1 MSKNKHGDLFNTS
14 LTEIIIILF
23 FVLMLF
29 ALFNIDKVNQENVGL
44 GDEIDSLISDKVILE
59 ENNKT
64 LEEIVNVKDD
74 PTSLAP
80 MNVELAQQISD
91 LKKENRELEKEI
103 ERLSPEDVIDVPPE
117 PLIEPDGENNIAGNC
132 IDKKFWRQ
140 CAEWA
145 WPLASN
151 PPYEYLFDIGMCSSG
166 SIIVIE
172 SAWNEKKEMDFILVN
187 GASTI
192 TDNMYIK
199 RNEIKS
205 FISLVH
211 DKSLDFKEGQTQH
224 VARLINLES
233 IDTDVSNDPRLNIQD
248 HMKFDTYRRGT
259 KKYEEI
265 KKRFPENA
273 CNTFEVIK
281 KAEPEVIQKPIKDTS
296 KVDIKLLPEEISTSS
311 SSLSKPSF
319 SWQNKGFCNRAK
331 RKRSSQFN
339 ANFNLLITTKGRV
352 KVQSY
357 TFDKTNKN
365 NRLVVLDAKA
375 SMEKQRKN
383 IKPVMNTLDPKVN
396 KLILKVKFEK
406 DVCRI

>member
-59 ENNKT
+59 ENNQT

-74 PTSLAP
+74 PASLAP
-80 MNVELAQQISD
+80 INVELAQQISD

-103 ERLSPEDVIDVPPE
+103 ERLSPADLIDVPPE
-117 PLIEPDGENNIAGNC
+117 PLIEPDEESLIAGNC

-145 WPLASN
+145 WPLAST

-166 SIIVIE
+166 SIVVIE

-211 DKSLDFKEGQTQH
+211 DKSLDFREGQTQH
-224 VARLINLES
+224 AARLINLENV
-233 IDTDVSNDPRLNIQD
+233 DTDVSNDPRLNIQD
-248 HMKFDTYRRGT
+248 HMKFDPYRRGT

-273 CNTFEVIK
+273 CDTFKVTK
-281 KAEPEVIQKPIKDTS
+281 KVEPEVTQKPIKDS
-296 KVDIKLLPEEISTSS
+296 PKINMKPLPEGIS
-311 SSLSKPSF
+311 SSLSKASF
-319 SWQNKGFCNRAK
+319 IWDGNIVCKRAA
-331 RKRSSQFN
+331 RKRGSAFN
-339 ANFNLLITTKGRV
+339 ATFNLLITTKGRV
-352 KVQSY
+352 KVQGYSY
-357 TFDKTNKN
+357 DKTNKN
-365 NRLVVLDAKA
+365 NRLVVIDAKEG
-375 SMEKQRKN
+375 MEKQRNN
-383 IKPVMNTLDPKVN
+383 INPVMDTLDPKVN
-396 KLILKVKFEK
+396 KIEYKYKFPK
-406 DVCRI
+406 DICR

>member
-59 ENNKT
+59 ENNQT

-74 PTSLAP
+74 PASLAP
-80 MNVELAQQISD
+80 INVELAQQISD

-103 ERLSPEDVIDVPPE
+103 ERLSPADLIDVLPE
-117 PLIEPDGENNIAGNC
+117 TLIEPDEEGLIAGNC

-145 WPLASN
+145 WPLAST

-166 SIIVIE
+166 SIVVIE

-211 DKSLDFKEGQTQH
+211 DKSLDFREGQTQH
-224 VARLINLES
+224 AARLINLENV
-233 IDTDVSNDPRLNIQD
+233 DTDVSNDPRLNIQD
-248 HMKFDTYRRGT
+248 HMKFDPYRRGT

-273 CNTFEVIK
+273 CDTFKVTK
-281 KAEPEVIQKPIKDTS
+281 KVEPEVTQKPIKDS
-296 KVDIKLLPEEISTSS
+296 PNINIKPLPEGIS
-311 SSLSKPSF
+311 SSLSKASF
-319 SWQNKGFCNRAK
+319 IWDGNIVCKRAA
-331 RKRSSQFN
+331 RKRSSAFN
-339 ANFNLLITTKGRV
+339 ATFNLLITTKGRV
-352 KVQSY
+352 KVQGYSY
-357 TFDKTNKN
+357 DKTNKN
-365 NRLVVLDAKA
+365 NRLVVIDAKEG
-375 SMEKQRKN
+375 MEKQRNN
-383 IKPVMNTLDPKVN
+383 INPVMDTLDPKVN
-396 KLILKVKFEK
+396 KIEYKYKFPK
-406 DVCRI
+406 DICR